1 VVKVLSK
8 TMDSTTLSPEKVEL
22 CTLSRD
28 EATGKVGNWRQT
40 LGHTPGGGELGGW
53 GSVLLSVSGWVLACW
68 TLSML

>member
-1 VVKVLSK
+1 MVKVLSK

-40 LGHTPGGGELGGW
+40 LGHTPGGGELGGVGLCAIKRVW
-53 GSVLLSVSGWVLACW
+53 VGSGVLDA
-68 TLSML
+68 